1 MEQRINN
8 VYDGQVAKNIYNISI
23 EPKTNQLDVNQ
34 LSLKELLDAAWHF
47 KAENR
52 KIIKRKY
59 LNVPSIFI
67 VFLSLFLIM
76 VSLLN
81 VKSILTNGISNPLF
95 SSNTLFAIVLISM
108 ISLSILSRLL
118 YSRTKFLNPIFV
130 ENKKVIYELELEIQ
144 RRELRGENEK

>member
-8 VYDGQVAKNIYNISI
+8 VYDGQVANNIYNICI
-23 EPKTNQLDVNQ
+23 ELKTNQLDVNQ
-34 LSLKELLDAAWHF
+34 LSLKELLDATLHF

-59 LNVPSIFI
+59 LNVPSVSI
-67 VFLSLFLIM
+67 VCLSLFLIL

-81 VKSILTNGISNPLF
+81 MKSILTNGISDTLF
-95 SSNTLFAIVLISM
+95 SSNALFVIVLISM

-118 YSRTKFLNPIFV
+118 YSRTKYLNPLFV
-130 ENKKVIYELELEIQ
+130 ENNKVIYELELEIQ
-144 RRELRGENEK
+144 RRKLRGEN